1 MQAFNLG
8 MCPSAWVCGQSVDGN
23 EFQEPRDVYL
33 LQREEEAVSWSS
45 DTTRTEGSS
54 RGKPH
59 THASE
64 TNAPVF
70 KLKVPGSD
78 ITQEM
83 ARERETARNAESHR
97 IQLVQINAIKT
108 MLMALQDGLEQLQ
121 LK

>member
-1 MQAFNLG
+1 MGL
-8 MCPSAWVCGQSVDGN
+8 WTESVDGN

-33 LQREEEAVSWSS
+33 LQREGEAVSWSS